1 MPEYPFRCSNCGI
14 ELELTRS
21 IHEEVP
27 STICDCGAIMSRIY
41 GAVPA
46 IFTGSG
52 FYKTDRNKK

>member
-1 MPEYPFRCSNCGI
+1 MPDYPFKCPSCLI
-14 ELELTRS
+14 EVEISKS

-27 STICDCGAIMSRIY
+27 QPVCQCGSIMGRIY

-52 FYKTDRNKK
+52 FYKTDKGMK